1 MNVDVKRAV
10 KTAKEYVIEVFG
22 DEGLSRASLEEVWH
36 DDSHSEWCVT
46 VGIRHRMI
54 DRLGP
59 SFLDRTIAPKEQ
71 REVADYKVVR
81 VSSDTGEAIS
91 IKNRDDIAA

>member
-1 MNVDVKRAV
+1 MNVDVKQAV
-10 KTAKEYVIEVFG
+10 KIAKEYVIEVFG

-36 DDSHSEWCVT
+36 DDSHAEWCVT

-54 DRLGP
+54 DRLGGGV
-59 SFLDRTIAPKEQ
+59 LQLIALPREQ
-71 REVADYKVVR
+71 REIADYKLVR
-81 VSSDTGEAIS
+81 VSSETGDAIS